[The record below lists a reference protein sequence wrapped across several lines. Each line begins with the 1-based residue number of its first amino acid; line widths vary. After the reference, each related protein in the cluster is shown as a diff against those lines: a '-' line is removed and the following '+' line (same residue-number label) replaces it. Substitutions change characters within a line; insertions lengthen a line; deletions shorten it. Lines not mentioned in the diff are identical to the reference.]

1 MIMRDLHLPIK
12 CPKCGSENVGTKWT
26 LNTIV
31 AWIGR
36 LLAVRT
42 VKIFDK
48 KCEACREE
56 FQIFRK

>member
-1 MIMRDLHLPIK
+1 MIMPNIPMPIK
-12 CPKCGSENVGTKWT
+12 CPKCSSENVKSKWT

-36 LLAVRT
+36 LLGART

-48 KCEACREE
+48 KCEECREE